1 MTRSIQ
7 QLPNNTTTAQTQSV
21 YTQTG
26 FNAGDAVYYQNGDYV
41 SPTVTPSAFA
51 NPTGSLAF
59 IPSTTG
65 PYTTSGGIDSNIG
78 GISPVLT
85 GTNASGYGF
94 LGGARGVSTAILSNG
109 NIVNV
114 WIQHTRMV
122 GAGPSRPYFQV
133 TTAAGVQVVAPTA
146 ISTTLLAVDHSMI
159 TVTALPSGSGGGFVV
174 AWVNTTG
181 GTATRP
187 NYAIYTNAG
196 GVTLAAFNDTT
207 WGTTTNQS
215 NYLSATA
222 MPNGSTFLYW
232 RNSTLVGFYKIIGPT
247 GTVIAAWSSSGITG
261 QVGSSSMGIAVRST
275 NEILVVDCT
284 SSTQFSYRIFTSTGA
299 AVIATQVVTMTGTR
313 NVNSYASYATCLA
326 DGTTFYFTIIGSGPS
341 SSAAGISYYSLP
353 TGNTLSAE
361 ASIPQANLNTTQ
373 TNSNLPQVGG
383 IYGLASGGF
392 VLAFCDAANFLRYVV
407 FNSAGVVQSGTNA
420 NGALPLGFPNSF
432 ISNFTTVGINETS
445 GFINFY
451 WSVITVAANQP
462 ANIFRAQISN
472 STYLPTYL
480 STGTT
485 TLPST
490 NLSGPSTVNMASSTL
505 TNIKYNLVSNTT
517 TTALVPLTTA
527 VTTPTALTSFAC
539 SDVFSATLTNG
550 KLAVAYIRTSN
561 TTLYVNIYSI
571 AGVFE
576 QTITVGV
583 VTTNCGIR
591 LAALT
596 SGKFVVAYASSSVDV
611 SVTVYSTSYT
621 VVYTSPVITSDTS
634 LGSANNFDMAALT
647 NDQYV
652 IVIGRNSAGSIASFM
667 FSGASATQIATYTL
681 TSAGGQGAFTSWG
694 QYVQVRGNNYG
705 GFIVNGKN
713 NTSSSGVAQWYLQT
727 SATAWNFAYSS
738 NTASSAGTFWSYQG
752 CAYSGSGTYLVLA
765 DNSSSNTQYYA
776 YVFVDGGTNGQR
788 LNVMGTMTNPGS
800 AYTTAVGNN
809 GLGTFVQV
817 DQAASVPTTY
827 LFGMPGCGT
836 LDNGSLAGTQSFM
849 VVPGAGSSTLT
860 GQGSATS
867 SRVTISPGVGNNAY
881 LVYLQNTT
889 NFPVVTT
896 VATFPTNVTS
906 TVPNSQVSTNAA
918 VPINPIATSSS
929 TTIPNTIL
937 SGVAANT
944 VPANSTGQLII
955 NGLAQLNTSY
965 PAVSNQAFDTTGLAI
980 DGVKGTVKNRVVNMQ
995 GNS

>member
-65 PYTTSGGIDSNIG
+65 PYTTSGGIDSSIG

-85 GTNASGYGF
+85 GTNASSYGF
-94 LGGARGVSTAILSNG
+94 LGSARGASTAILSNG

-114 WIQHTRMV
+114 WVQHTRMTSNQ
-122 GAGPSRPYFQV
+122 SRPMYQI

-146 ISTTLLAVDHSMI
+146 ITTTLLSVDRSVI
-159 TVTALPSGSGGGFVV
+159 TVTALSGGGFLV

-181 GTATRP
+181 GTTVRP
-187 NYAIYTNAG
+187 NYAIYPNG
-196 GVTLAAFNDTT
+196 GGTATLAAFNDTT
-207 WGTTTNQS
+207 WGTTTNQAS
-215 NYLSATA
+215 YLSATA
-222 MPNGSTFLYW
+222 MPNGSIFLYW
-232 RNSTLVGFYKIIGPT
+232 RNTSGVGYYKIIGAT
-247 GTVIAAWSSSGITG
+247 GTVIKAWTSSGITCP
-261 QVGSSSMGIAVRST
+261 VLSSPMGVAVRST
-275 NEILVVDCT
+275 SEILVVDSTAT
-284 SSTQFSYRIFTSTGA
+284 STFSYMLINSVGTITAGPTSVTLTGVVNNASYTST
-299 AVIATQVVTMTGTR
+299 
-313 NVNSYASYATCLA
+313 ATCLV
-326 DGTTFYFTIIGSGPS
+326 DGTTFYFALFGYGPS
-341 SSAAGISYYSLP
+341 SAYAGISYYSLP
-353 TGNTLSAE
+353 ASNTLSAE
-361 ASIPQANLNTTQ
+361 TSIPPANLNTTQ
-373 TNSNLPQVGG
+373 NSTLSQVGG
-383 IYGLASGGF
+383 IFGLSSGGF
-392 VLAFCDAANFLRYVV
+392 VLAFCDAANFLKYVV
-407 FNSAGVVQSGTNA
+407 YNSAGVVQSGTNA
-420 NGALPLGFPNSF
+420 NGVLPLDFPNSF
-432 ISNFTTVGINETS
+432 ISRGAAVTINETS

-451 WSVITVAANQP
+451 WSPFSGVNEQC

-472 STYLPTYL
+472 STYLPNYL

-505 TNIKYNLVSNTT
+505 TNVKYNLVSNTT

-539 SDVFSATLTNG
+539 GDVFSATLTNG

-583 VTTNCGIR
+583 VTTNTGIR

-596 SGKFVVAYASSSVDV
+596 SGKFVVAYASSSTDV

-621 VVYTSPVITSDTS
+621 VVYSGVVATSDTS

-652 IVIGRNSAGSIASFM
+652 IVLGRNASGSIGSFM
-667 FSGASATQIATYTL
+667 YSGTAFSLIASYTL
-681 TSAGGQGAFTSWG
+681 TSGGGQGDFTSWG

-713 NTSSSGVAQWYLQT
+713 NTSTAGRAMWYLQT
-727 SATAWNFAYSS
+727 SATTWNWAYSS
-738 NTASSAGTFWSYQG
+738 GTNSSAGTFWSYQG
-752 CAYSGSGTYLVLA
+752 IAYSGSGTYLMLVDA
-765 DNSSSNTQYYA
+765 SSSNTNYYS
-776 YVFVDGGTNGQR
+776 YMFVDGGTSGSQ
-788 LNVMGTMTNPGS
+788 LSVMGVMTNPGS
-800 AYTTAVGNN
+800 AYTTATGNN

-836 LDNGSLAGTQSFM
+836 LSPGNAAGTQSFM

-860 GQGSATS
+860 GQGPTTS
-867 SRVTISPGVGNNAY
+867 SRVTISPGIGNNAY
-881 LVYLQNTT
+881 LVYLQATT
-889 NFPVVTT
+889 LFPVVTT
-896 VATFPTNVTS
+896 IATFPSNVTS
-906 TVPNSQVSTNAA
+906 TVPNSQLSTNAA

>member
-65 PYTTSGGIDSNIG
+65 PYTTSGGIDSSIG

-94 LGGARGVSTAILSNG
+94 IGGGRGVTTAILSNG

-114 WIQHTRMV
+114 WIQHTRMTT
-122 GAGPSRPYFQV
+122 GASRPYFQV

-146 ISTTLLAVDHSMI
+146 ISTTLLAVDGSMI

-196 GVTLAAFNDTT
+196 GITLGAFNDTT
-207 WGTTTNQS
+207 WGTTAGVS
-215 NYLSATA
+215 CYLSATA

-232 RNSTLVGFYKIIGPT
+232 RNTTGVGYYKIIGAT
-247 GTVIAAWSSSGITG
+247 GTVIKAWTSSGLTNPAP
-261 QVGSSSMGIAVRST
+261 SSAMGVAVRST
-275 NEILVVDCT
+275 SEILVVDCT
-284 SSTQFSYRIFTSTGA
+284 AGTQFTYTLINSVGTITAGPT
-299 AVIATQVVTMTGTR
+299 IVTMTGVQ
-313 NVNSYASYATCLA
+313 NVGSYFSSATCLA
-326 DGTTFYFTIIGSGPS
+326 DGSTFYFTIIGSGPS
-341 SSAAGISYYSLP
+341 SSVAGISYYSLP

-361 ASIPQANLNTTQ
+361 TSIPQANLNTTQ
-373 TNSNLPQVGG
+373 GSSLQSQIGG
-383 IYGLASGGF
+383 IYGLSSGGF

-407 FNSAGVVQSGTNA
+407 YNSAGVVQSGTNA
-420 NGALPLGFPNSF
+420 NGVLPLDFPNSF
-432 ISNFTTVGINETS
+432 IARFTVVGINETS

-451 WSVITVAANQP
+451 WSVITVASNQST
-462 ANIFRAQISN
+462 NIFRAQISN

-490 NLSGPSTVNMASSTL
+490 TSSGASTVNMASSTL
-505 TNIKYNLVSNTT
+505 TNLKYNLVSNTT
-517 TTALVPLTTA
+517 TTAVVPLTTA
-527 VTTPTALTSFAC
+527 VPTPTALTNFAC
-539 SDVFSATLTNG
+539 GDVFSVTLTNG
-550 KLAVAYIRTSN
+550 KLAVAYVRTSN
-561 TTLYVNIYSI
+561 ATLYVNIYSI
-571 AGVFE
+571 AGALE
-576 QTITVGV
+576 QTLTVGV
-583 VTTNCGIR
+583 VNTGAAGIR

-596 SGKFVVAYASSSVDV
+596 SGKFVVAYSTSATDV
-611 SVTVYSTSYT
+611 TATVYSTSYT
-621 VVYTSPVITSDTS
+621 VVYTAIVATSSTNT
-634 LGSANNFDMAALT
+634 GAGNNFDMAALT

-652 IVIGRNSAGSIASFM
+652 IVMGRNSAGSIGSFM
-667 FSGASATQIATYTL
+667 YSGASSTLIASYTL
-681 TSAGGQGAFTSWG
+681 TGGGGQGNFTSWG
-694 QYVQVRGNNYG
+694 EYVQVRGNNYG

-713 NTSSSGVAQWYLQT
+713 GTSSSGQAMMYLQT
-727 SATAWNFAYSS
+727 SATTWNWAYST
-738 NTASSAGTFWSYQG
+738 NTTSSAGTFWSYQG
-752 CAYSGSGTYLVLA
+752 CAYSGSGTYLILYDV
-765 DNSSSNTQYYA
+765 SGSNTQYYCS
-776 YVFVDGGTNGQR
+776 VLVDGGTSGQQ
-788 LNVMGTMTNPGS
+788 LTLMGPMTNPGS
-800 AYTTAVGNN
+800 AYTTAVGIN
-809 GLGTFVQV
+809 GLGTYVQV
-817 DQAASVPTTY
+817 DQASSVPTTY

-836 LDNGSLAGTQSFM
+836 LNNGSTAGTQSFM

-867 SRVTISPGVGNNAY
+867 SRVTISPGVGTNAY

-896 VATFPTNVTS
+896 VASFPANVTS
-906 TVPNSQVSTNAA
+906 TIPNTQVSTNAA

-965 PAVSNQAFDTTGLAI
+965 PASSNQAFDTTGLAI

>member
-65 PYTTSGGIDSNIG
+65 PYTTSGGIDSSIG

-94 LGGARGVSTAILSNG
+94 LGSARGASTAILSNG

-114 WIQHTRMV
+114 WIQHTRMTT
-122 GAGPSRPYFQV
+122 GASRPYFQV

-146 ISTTLLAVDHSMI
+146 ISTTLISTDRAVM
-159 TVTALPSGSGGGFVV
+159 TVTALSGGGFLA
-174 AWVNTTG
+174 AWVNTAG
-181 GTATRP
+181 GTAVRP

-207 WGTTTNQS
+207 WGTTTNQG

-222 MPNGSTFLYW
+222 MPNGSIFLYW
-232 RNSTLVGFYKIIGPT
+232 RNSTGVGYYKIIGAT
-247 GTVIAAWSSSGITG
+247 GTVIKAWTGSGITCP
-261 QVGSSSMGIAVRST
+261 VGSSPMGVAVRST
-275 NEILVVDCT
+275 SEILVVDSTGT
-284 SSTQFSYRIFTSTGA
+284 STFSYMLINSVGTITAGPTSVGMAGVVNSSSYTST
-299 AVIATQVVTMTGTR
+299 
-313 NVNSYASYATCLA
+313 ATCLA
-326 DGTTFYFTIIGSGPS
+326 DGTTFYFAFFGNNPS
-341 SSAAGISYYSLP
+341 YYAGISYYSLP
-353 TGNTLSAE
+353 ASNTLSVE
-361 ASIPQANLNTTQ
+361 TSIPPANLNTTQ
-373 TNSNLPQVGG
+373 NSNLSQVGG
-383 IYGLASGGF
+383 IFGLSSGGF
-392 VLAFCDAANFLRYVV
+392 VLAFCDAANFLKYVV
-407 FNSAGVVQSGTNA
+407 YNSAGVVQSGTNA
-420 NGALPLGFPNSF
+420 NGVLPLEFPNSF
-432 ISNFTTVGINETS
+432 ISRGAAVTINETS

-451 WSVITVAANQP
+451 WSPFSGVNEQC

-505 TNIKYNLVSNTT
+505 TNVKYNLVSNTT
-517 TTALVPLTTA
+517 TTAVVPLTTA

-550 KLAVAYIRTSN
+550 KLAVAYVRASN

-583 VTTNCGIR
+583 IGATGIR

-596 SGKFVVAYASSSVDV
+596 SGKFVVAYVGSTLTDLTA
-611 SVTVYSTSYT
+611 TVYSTSYT
-621 VVYTSPVITSDTS
+621 VVYSGVVAQSVNNI
-634 LGSANNFDMAALT
+634 GSSQNFDMAALT

-652 IVIGRNSAGSIASFM
+652 IVLGRDTAGNISSFMYSGTAFSLIAS
-667 FSGASATQIATYTL
+667 YTL
-681 TSAGGQGAFTSWG
+681 TSGAGQGTFTSWG
-694 QYVQVRGNNYG
+694 EFVQVRGNNYG

-713 NTSSSGVAQWYLQT
+713 NTSTAGRAMWYLQT
-727 SATAWNFAYSS
+727 SATTWNFAYSS
-738 NTASSAGTFWSYQG
+738 GTSSSAGTFWSYQG
-752 CAYSGSGTYLVLA
+752 IAYSGSGTYLVLS
-765 DNSSSNTQYYA
+765 DVSSSNTQYYA
-776 YVFVDGGTNGQR
+776 YVFVDGGTSGSQ
-788 LNVMGTMTNPGS
+788 LNVMGPMTNASS

-817 DQAASVPTTY
+817 DQAATVPTTY

-836 LDNGSLAGTQSFM
+836 LSNGNAAGTQSFM

-860 GQGSATS
+860 GQGPATS
-867 SRVTISPGVGNNAY
+867 SRVTISPGIGNNAY

-896 VATFPTNVTS
+896 VATFPSNVTS
-906 TVPNSQVSTNAA
+906 TVPNTQVSTNAI
-918 VPINPIATSSS
+918 VPINPTATSSS